1 MLLKKLALVCQ
12 YVIIF
17 NIHERV
23 STRHDCLGLVFPISY
38 LHFFLLTPKALPAI
52 CMYAIALMFPI
63 LLLCTIIPKKPEL
76 LIFGQLSC
84 YICNSQRLVRPGC

>member
-1 MLLKKLALVCQ
+1 MLLKGLALVCQ

-17 NIHERV
+17 NIYGRAG
-23 STRHDCLGLVFPISY
+23 TRHECLGLLFPISY
-38 LHFFLLTPKALPAI
+38 LCFFLPPKALPAI
-52 CMYAIALMFPI
+52 CMYAVALMLPI

-84 YICNSQRLVRPGC
+84 YICNSQRLVRPWC